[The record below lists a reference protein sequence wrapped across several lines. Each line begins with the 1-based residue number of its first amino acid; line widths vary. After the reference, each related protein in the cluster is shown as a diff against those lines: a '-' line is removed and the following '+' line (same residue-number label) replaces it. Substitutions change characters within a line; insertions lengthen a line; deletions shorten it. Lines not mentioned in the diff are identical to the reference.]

1 MRKIEK
7 CLSIGLCL
15 MEGMF
20 TLSTVVVSDMEDIA
34 SGINFL
40 HWYTG
45 FFTIRIDHRTGSH
58 SRKKTDK
65 VVRLH

>member
-1 MRKIEK
+1 
-7 CLSIGLCL
+7 

-20 TLSTVVVSDMEDIA
+20 ILSTVVVTDMEDIA

-45 FFTIRIDHRTGSH
+45 FFTLRIDPQNWQLL
-58 SRKKTDK
+58 KEEN
-65 VVRLH
+65 